1 MQGPLS
7 SMLYGRLVHVGETFK
22 RFADF
27 GLRIARKLRL
37 AVGHRSLQSVLGF
50 FKITVSPNAH
60 VINNKINT
68 IQSFAAWYNHNIVTV
83 VAQHTP

>member
-1 MQGPLS
+1 
-7 SMLYGRLVHVGETFK
+7 MLYGRLVHVGETFK

-50 FKITVSPNAH
+50 FL
-60 VINNKINT
+60 
-68 IQSFAAWYNHNIVTV
+68 NHR
-83 VAQHTP
+83 VAECTRY